1 MENIKLSAEFGKVAV
16 LMGGTSNE
24 REVSLQS
31 GHAVLD
37 ALKNKGIDAHPLD
50 PKIDSLEELRNFDR
64 AFICLH
70 GIEGEDGKMQGI
82 LDEMMIPYTGSGREA
97 SAIGMDKFIS
107 KSIWE
112 VHNVLTPKFIKI
124 NHESNYEKITQLLDL
139 PFFVKPANSGSSIG
153 INKVRSKEDFL
164 KAFEEANDIDRTV
177 IAEKMISGK
186 EYTLPIINQK
196 TLPIIEI
203 RTKTDFYDYA
213 AKYLRDDT
221 EFICPT
227 DLSLEIIKK
236 VNLIGLRAFDLIG
249 CKGWGRVDFIID
261 KNEEIFVIEINT
273 IPGMT
278 SHSLVPLSAKNSGI
292 SFEDLVITILETS
305 CV

>member
-1 MENIKLSAEFGKVAV
+1 MSAEFGKVAV

-37 ALKNKGIDAHPLD
+37 ALKNRGIDAHALD

>member
-37 ALKNKGIDAHPLD
+37 ALKNRGIDAHPLD

-249 CKGWGRVDFIID
+249 CKGLGRVDFIID

>member
-37 ALKNKGIDAHPLD
+37 ALKNRGIDAHPLD

-164 KAFEEANDIDRTV
+164 KAFEEANDIDERRSDSSHKSEVKCFNFRKLFFFQNSFNSLHLFHDFVETTW
-177 IAEKMISGK
+177 S
-186 EYTLPIINQK
+186 
-196 TLPIIEI
+196 EI
-203 RTKTDFYDYA
+203 
-213 AKYLRDDT
+213 
-221 EFICPT
+221 
-227 DLSLEIIKK
+227 
-236 VNLIGLRAFDLIG
+236 
-249 CKGWGRVDFIID
+249 
-261 KNEEIFVIEINT
+261 
-273 IPGMT
+273 
-278 SHSLVPLSAKNSGI
+278 
-292 SFEDLVITILETS
+292 
-305 CV
+305 

>member
-1 MENIKLSAEFGKVAV
+1 MSAEFGKVAV

>member
-1 MENIKLSAEFGKVAV
+1 MSAEFGKVAV

-37 ALKNKGIDAHPLD
+37 ALKNRGIDAHPLD

-153 INKVRSKEDFL
+153 INKVRSKEYFL

-186 EYTLPIINQK
+186 EYTLPIINKK

-249 CKGWGRVDFIID
+249 CKGLGRVDFIID

>member
-1 MENIKLSAEFGKVAV
+1 MSAEFGKVAV

-37 ALKNKGIDAHPLD
+37 ALKNRGIDAHPLD

>member
-1 MENIKLSAEFGKVAV
+1 LSAEFGKVAV

>member
-1 MENIKLSAEFGKVAV
+1 MSAEFGKVAV

-112 VHNVLTPKFIKI
+112 DHNVLTPKFIKI

-278 SHSLVPLSAKNSGI
+278 NHSLVPLSAKNSGI

>member
-1 MENIKLSAEFGKVAV
+1 MSAEFGKVAV

-164 KAFEEANDIDRTV
+164 RAFEEANDIDRTV

>member
-37 ALKNKGIDAHPLD
+37 ALKNRGIDAHPLD

-249 CKGWGRVDFIID
+249 CKGWGRVDFIIGKD
-261 KNEEIFVIEINT
+261 EEIFVIEINT

-278 SHSLVPLSAKNSGI
+278 NHSLVPLSAKNSGI